1 MKKNMRR
8 FLLFCLI
15 FLMLFAAGSLWA
27 YQYRITLAHKAIDYV
42 SKELGFEENRLK
54 ISKLHMAGAEIN
66 DIWLG
71 PDLSLASLRVG
82 YSLSGLL
89 KGEIDQVYIEGL
101 SVDISTPN
109 KDALGK
115 IQNLM
120 GGSDQTT
127 SPAMSRLPE
136 IIITEMRIYG
146 QNQGVNL
153 VFTVNGKLH
162 PDTSGTFSAK
172 GKARYESILMD
183 DVSLSATL
191 IEQAKTVSI
200 NLQSAAL
207 RDQNTPALFTPLKLL
222 GTLTYQE
229 DEIDLSAQIQDQAER
244 MSVNMNGS
252 GNLINKSAQLKFTIP
267 EFIFSKDGFQPG
279 DLSALAALPYPLN
292 SRLSMTGNVL
302 WKEDTPTVHADIKF
316 KDTQINFDQ
325 PDLSRLKMAGTLR
338 VDALPL
344 AKQAAFSIKNLKVLH
359 SATPALFNPLH
370 VETQGKLKDNQIT
383 GEITTFLDTKAKQK
397 ILMIKASH
405 DLNHETGQA
414 LISTPDLTFS
424 PTGLSLSLFTPLLEA
439 VQKTTGKI
447 HLTSPLSWDKGVLT
461 SKAVVQL
468 SDLSLQTNTV
478 SLNQIN
484 SELSF
489 SNLNPLQTKELQTID
504 LESLSSGVT
513 LYNPHLV
520 FRIKNAQALIQE
532 FNASFIGG
540 RISINDFRLN
550 SEAKQHDVTLNLA
563 HLDLE
568 KLFNL
573 IELDGLA
580 GTGHVTG
587 KIPLTIS
594 GENIVIT
601 DGTLTSDAPGTLYFN
616 SEKATQAL
624 AGAGDQVDL
633 LLRVLSDFHY
643 EKLSLK
649 INREPS
655 NNAIVNLHIE
665 GKNPAVMDS
674 RPFNLNINLEGNVDP
689 LLKTIM
695 EGYRL
700 SERAIQDTVGERH

>member
-1 MKKNMRR
+1 MTKNMRR

-42 SKELGFEENRLK
+42 SRELGFEEKRLK

-71 PDLSLASLRVG
+71 PDLSLATLRVG

-89 KGEIDQVYIEGL
+89 KGEIDQVFIEGL
-101 SVDISTPN
+101 SVDINNPN
-109 KDALGK
+109 KNALGK

-120 GGSDQTT
+120 GGSDQPS
-127 SPAMSRLPE
+127 SPAMPRLPE
-136 IIITEMRIYG
+136 IILTDMHIYG

-153 VFTVNGKLH
+153 DFIVNGKVH
-162 PDTSGTFSAK
+162 PDVSGTFSAK
-172 GKARYESILMD
+172 GNAHYESMMMD

-191 IEQAKTVSI
+191 MEQAKTVSI
-200 NLQSAAL
+200 NLQSATL
-207 RDQNTPALFTPLKLL
+207 HDQNTPALFAPLKLL

-229 DEIDLSAQIQDQAER
+229 NKIDLSAQIQDQGER
-244 MSVNMNGS
+244 LNINMAGT
-252 GNLINKSAQLKFTIP
+252 GDLINRSAQLKFTIP
-267 EFIFSKDGFQPG
+267 EFKFSKDGFQPS

-292 SRLSMTGNVL
+292 SRLSVTGDAL
-302 WKEDTPTVHADIKF
+302 WKDNTPTVHADIDF
-316 KDTQINFDQ
+316 KDTQVDFDQ
-325 PDLSRLKMAGTLR
+325 PDLSRLKMEGTLR
-338 VDALPL
+338 LEALPL
-344 AKQAAFSIKNLKVLH
+344 TQQAMFSIQNLKVQQ
-359 SATPALFNPLH
+359 PALFNPLH
-370 VETQGKLKDNQIT
+370 VEAQGKLKDNQIT

-397 ILMIKASH
+397 VLTINASH
-405 DLNHETGQA
+405 NLSHDTGHA

-424 PTGLSLSLFTPLLEA
+424 PTGLSLSSFTPLLEA

-447 HLTSPLSWDKGVLT
+447 HLTSPLSWDKGGFT

-484 SELSF
+484 SNLSF
-489 SNLNPLQTKELQTID
+489 SNLNPLQTKKSQTID
-504 LESLSSGVT
+504 LESLSSGIT
-513 LYNPHLV
+513 LNNPHLV
-520 FRIKNAQALIQE
+520 FHIKNAQALIEE

-540 RISINDFRLN
+540 RISVKDFLLN
-550 SEAKQHDVTLNLA
+550 PEATQHDVTLNLA

-573 IELDGLA
+573 IELDGLD

-594 GENIVIT
+594 GENIVISN
-601 DGTLTSDAPGTLYFN
+601 GTLTSDAQGTLYFN
-616 SEKATQAL
+616 SEKASQAL

-643 EKLSLK
+643 EKLSLT

-674 RPFNLNINLEGNVDP
+674 RPFNLNINLEGNIDP

>member
-1 MKKNMRR
+1 MRR

-71 PDLSLASLRVG
+71 PDLSLATLRVG

-89 KGEIDQVYIEGL
+89 KGEIDQVFIEGL
-101 SVDISTPN
+101 SVDISNPN

-127 SPAMSRLPE
+127 SPAMPRLPE
-136 IIITEMRIYG
+136 IIITDMHIYG

-153 VFTVNGKLH
+153 DFTVNGKVH
-162 PDTSGTFSAK
+162 PDSSGIFSAN
-172 GKARYESILMD
+172 GKARYESMLMD

-200 NLQSAAL
+200 NLQSATL
-207 RDQNTPALFTPLKLL
+207 QDQNTPALFAPLKLL
-222 GTLTYQE
+222 GALTYQE
-229 DEIDLSAQIQDQAER
+229 NKIDLSAHIQDQGER
-244 MSVNMNGS
+244 LNINMKGT
-252 GNLINKSAQLKFTIP
+252 GDLINRSAQLKFTIP
-267 EFIFSKDGFQPG
+267 EFKFSKDGFQPG

-292 SRLSMTGNVL
+292 SRLSVTGDAL
-302 WKEDTPTVHADIKF
+302 WKDNTPTVHADIDF
-316 KDTQINFDQ
+316 KDMQVDFDQ
-325 PDLSRLKMAGTLR
+325 PDLSRLKMEGTVRL
-338 VDALPL
+338 DALPL
-344 AKQAAFSIKNLKVLH
+344 TQQAMFSIQNLKVQQ
-359 SATPALFNPLH
+359 PALFNPLH
-370 VETQGKLKDNQIT
+370 VEAQGKLKDNQIT
-383 GEITTFLDTKAKQK
+383 GEMTTFLDTKTKQK
-397 ILMIKASH
+397 VLTIKASH

-424 PTGLSLSLFTPLLEA
+424 QTGLSLSLFTPLLEA

-447 HLTSPLSWDKGVLT
+447 HLTSPLSWDKGGLT

-484 SELSF
+484 SNLSF
-489 SNLNPLQTKELQTID
+489 SNLNPLQTKKSQTID

-520 FRIKNAQALIQE
+520 FRLKNAQALIEE

-540 RISINDFRLN
+540 RISVKDFLLN
-550 SEAKQHDVTLNLA
+550 PEAKQHDVTLNLA

-573 IELDGLA
+573 IQLDGLD

-601 DGTLTSDAPGTLYFN
+601 NGTLISDAPGTLYFN
-616 SEKATQAL
+616 SEKASQAL

-674 RPFNLNINLEGNVDP
+674 RPFNLNINLEGNIDP